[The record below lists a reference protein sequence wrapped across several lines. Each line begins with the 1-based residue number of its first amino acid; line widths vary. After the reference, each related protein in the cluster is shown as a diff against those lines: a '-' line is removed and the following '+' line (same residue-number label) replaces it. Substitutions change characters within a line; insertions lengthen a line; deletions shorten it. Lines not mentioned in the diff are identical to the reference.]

1 VCPPP
6 NPTLDE
12 KKIPDHHRCPDDFA
26 EVVAAFEHDL
36 YRRGRSEPTV
46 ATYASAL
53 RAFAPFYRDDLKK
66 PGPYVSRLQETDL
79 RAFVD
84 HLRDKRHLTATS
96 VNRYVAALRAFST
109 FLLTRNWH
117 RRLLA
122 RDLRTYRVA
131 VSSEPTRLS
140 KDEVRRLVGAINLN
154 GRNGKRNYAI
164 VQLFLQCGLRVGELA
179 RLSRDDVTIHRTV
192 GRLRVRSDKGHAE
205 RTLPLNST
213 ARRAIDDYLDTEHP
227 VAGAAPLF
235 LSEQHRRLSVKAIQH
250 LVKKY
255 LCMAGREELS
265 THDLRHH
272 FAAEFYARSG
282 KLTAT
287 QQVLGHR
294 DINTT
299 ARYARATQEEIDKT
313 IDALDDER

>member
-1 VCPPP
+1 M
-6 NPTLDE
+6 NQ
-12 KKIPDHHRCPDDFA
+12 KIIPSHQRCPDDFA

-46 ATYASAL
+46 ATYASAV
-53 RAFAPFYRDDLKK
+53 RAFAPFYRDELKK

-84 HLRDKRHLTATS
+84 HLGDKRHLTATS
-96 VNRYVAALRAFST
+96 INRYVAALRAFST
-109 FLLTRNWH
+109 FLLVKNWH

-131 VSSEPTRLS
+131 VSTEPTRLS
-140 KDEVRRLVGAINLN
+140 KQEVRRLVTSVDLN
-154 GRNGKRNYAI
+154 KRNGPRNLAI
-164 VQLFLQCGLRVGELA
+164 LQIFLQCGLRVGELA
-179 RLSRDDVTIHRTV
+179 RLSHDDVIIRRTV
-192 GRLRVRSDKGHAE
+192 GHLKVRSDKGHAE

-213 ARRAIDDYLDTEHP
+213 VRDAIEKYLEAEQP
-227 VAGAAPLF
+227 AAGAEPLF
-235 LSEQHRRLSVKAIQH
+235 LSEQRRRLSVKAIQH
-250 LVKKY
+250 LIKKY

-299 ARYARATQEEIDKT
+299 ARYARASQEEIEKT
-313 IDALDDER
+313 IDALDNEH